1 MARLDTAIPLLTGA
15 INRTFGGCVRVDVAI
30 AFPDDGAAK
39 RFGKL
44 FPDKTNIIICGKVRD
59 GEKRIVKVQDG
70 SLDGVRNV
78 IIVDDLVQTGSTLI
92 ECAKVLREASGGAA
106 KVHAYVTH
114 AVFPKLSWKRF
125 VEEDPRPIDRFWI
138 TDSRPLTVKEIA
150 ADKTACEVFEVLSLA
165 PLIAN
170 HMAQ

>member
-1 MARLDTAIPLLTGA
+1 M
-15 INRTFGGCVRVDVAI
+15 NRSFGGCARPDVAV

-70 SLDGVRNV
+70 SLEGVLNV
-78 IIVDDLVQTGSTLI
+78 VIVDDLVQTGSTLI
-92 ECAKVLREASGGAA
+92 ECAKVLRQASGGRA

-125 VEEDPRPIDRFWI
+125 VEESPRPVDKFWI
-138 TDSRPLTVKEIA
+138 TDSRPLTVKEITSDKA
-150 ADKTACEVFEVLSLA
+150 ANEVFEVLSLA